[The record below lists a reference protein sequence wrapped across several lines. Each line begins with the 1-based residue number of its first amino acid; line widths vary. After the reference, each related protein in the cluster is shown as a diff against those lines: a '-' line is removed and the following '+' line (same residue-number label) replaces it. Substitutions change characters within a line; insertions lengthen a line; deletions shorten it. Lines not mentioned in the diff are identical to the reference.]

1 MLRLPK
7 TWLVVEVCK
16 TTSII
21 SVYFEHC
28 KMSKQGITAI
38 AAVIKNALFPY

>member
-7 TWLVVEVCK
+7 TFLIIGEQKITC
-16 TTSII
+16 II
-21 SVYFEHC
+21 SVYFEHRR
-28 KMSKQGITAI
+28 MSEQGITAI